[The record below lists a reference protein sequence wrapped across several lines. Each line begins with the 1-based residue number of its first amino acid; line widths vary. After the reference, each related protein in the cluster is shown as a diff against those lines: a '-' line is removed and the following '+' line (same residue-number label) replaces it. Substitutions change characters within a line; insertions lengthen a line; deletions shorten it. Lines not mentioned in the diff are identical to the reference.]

1 MTTVK
6 QRLLDSLEGS
16 TASGRVIANY
26 MLANLNELPFETAAS
41 IAAKVGVGEM
51 SVGRFCRAI
60 GYTHFKELKAELKS
74 NIGDSPWLVGDRL
87 REFAARAQSGND
99 LLAASLEFEISTM
112 VRVYEIAQSPEFERF
127 VKRLAT
133 QENVYCAGF
142 QTERGVAAILAHQ
155 LQYLRD
161 GVHLADP
168 GAGNFVDVLLTD
180 PSKTMLVII
189 DTRRY
194 SRQSQLL
201 ATSARERGIPV
212 TIITDT
218 FCDWGPSVSSEVF
231 AVPTELNH
239 FLDSLGPLVS
249 LVQLAING
257 VFAQLGA
264 SVEDRLSQIYA
275 CYNRFT
281 GYVGTP
287 QED

>member
-1 MTTVK
+1 MKTVK
-6 QRLLDSLEGS
+6 QRLLDSLEQS
-16 TASGRVIANY
+16 TASGRAIANY
-26 MLANLNELPFETAAS
+26 ILANLNELPFETAAS
-41 IAAKVGVGEM
+41 IATKVGVGEM
-51 SVGRFCRAI
+51 SVGRLCRSI
-60 GYTHFKELKAELKS
+60 GYIHFKELKADLKG

-99 LLAASLEFEISTM
+99 QLASSLEFEISTM

-133 QENVYCAGF
+133 RETVYCAGF
-142 QTERGVAAILAHQ
+142 QTERGVASILAHQ

-161 GVHLADP
+161 GVHLVDQA
-168 GAGNFVDVLLTD
+168 AGNFVDVLITD
-180 PSKTMLVII
+180 PSKIMLVII

-194 SRQSQLL
+194 SRQSLLL
-201 ATSARERGIPV
+201 ATAAQARGIPV

-218 FCDWGPSVSSEVF
+218 FCDWGPSVASEVF

-239 FLDSLGPLVS
+239 FWDSLGPLVS

-257 VFAQLGA
+257 VFGQLGA
-264 SVEDRLSQIYA
+264 SVEDRLSQIFT
-275 CYNRFT
+275 CYNTFT

>member
-1 MTTVK
+1 MKTVK
-6 QRLLDSLEGS
+6 QRLLDSLEQS
-16 TASGRVIANY
+16 TASGRAIANY

-41 IAAKVGVGEM
+41 IATKVGVGEM
-51 SVGRFCRAI
+51 SVGRFCRSI
-60 GYTHFKELKAELKS
+60 GYIHFKELKADLKG

-87 REFAARAQSGND
+87 REFASRAQSGND
-99 LLAASLEFEISTM
+99 QLASSLEFEISTM

-133 QENVYCAGF
+133 RETVYCAGF
-142 QTERGVAAILAHQ
+142 QTERGVASILAHQ

-161 GVHLADP
+161 GVHLVDQA
-168 GAGNFVDVLLTD
+168 AGNFVDVLITD
-180 PSKTMLVII
+180 PSKIMLVII

-194 SRQSQLL
+194 SRQSLQL
-201 ATSARERGIPV
+201 ATLAQARGIPV

-218 FCDWGPSVSSEVF
+218 FCDWGPSVASEVF

-239 FLDSLGPLVS
+239 FWDSLGPLVS

-257 VFAQLGA
+257 VFGQLGA
-264 SVEDRLSQIYA
+264 SVEDRLSQIFA
-275 CYNRFT
+275 CYNTFT
-281 GYVGTP
+281 GYVGTR

>member
-1 MTTVK
+1 MKTVK
-6 QRLLDSLEGS
+6 QRLLDSLEQS
-16 TASGRVIANY
+16 TASGRAIANY

-41 IAAKVGVGEM
+41 IATKVGVGEM
-51 SVGRFCRAI
+51 SVGRFCRSI
-60 GYTHFKELKAELKS
+60 GYIHFKELKADLKG

-87 REFAARAQSGND
+87 REFASRAQSGND
-99 LLAASLEFEISTM
+99 QLASSLEFEISTM

-133 QENVYCAGF
+133 RETVYCAGF
-142 QTERGVAAILAHQ
+142 QTERGVASILAHQ

-161 GVHLADP
+161 GVHLVDQA
-168 GAGNFVDVLLTD
+168 AGNFVDVLITD
-180 PSKTMLVII
+180 PSKIMLVII

-194 SRQSQLL
+194 SRQSLQL
-201 ATSARERGIPV
+201 ATLAQARGIPV

-218 FCDWGPSVSSEVF
+218 FCDWGPSVASEVF

-239 FLDSLGPLVS
+239 FWDSLGPLVS

-257 VFAQLGA
+257 VFGQLGA
-264 SVEDRLSQIYA
+264 PVEDRLSQIFA
-275 CYNRFT
+275 CYNTFT
-281 GYVGTP
+281 GYVGTR

>member
-1 MTTVK
+1 MKTVK
-6 QRLLDSLEGS
+6 QRLLDSLEQS
-16 TASGRVIANY
+16 TASGRAIANY

-41 IAAKVGVGEM
+41 IATKVGVGEM
-51 SVGRFCRAI
+51 SVGRFCRSI
-60 GYTHFKELKAELKS
+60 GYIHFKELKADLKG

-99 LLAASLEFEISTM
+99 QLASSLEFEISTM

-133 QENVYCAGF
+133 RETVYCAGF
-142 QTERGVAAILAHQ
+142 QTERGVASILAHQ

-161 GVHLADP
+161 GVHLVDQA
-168 GAGNFVDVLLTD
+168 AGNFVDVLITD
-180 PSKTMLVII
+180 PSKIMLVII
-189 DTRRY
+189 AA
-194 SRQSQLL
+194 Q
-201 ATSARERGIPV
+201 ARGIPV

-218 FCDWGPSVSSEVF
+218 FCDWGPSVASEVF

-239 FLDSLGPLVS
+239 FWDSLGPLVS

-257 VFAQLGA
+257 VFGQLGA
-264 SVEDRLSQIYA
+264 SVEDRLSQIFT
-275 CYNRFT
+275 CYNTFT